1 MGRAHGRRDC
11 RHSHWRDGWWRRAPR
26 ARRAPSPLSVVQERQ
41 ARVHL
46 PREVDRREDCSPC
59 LGPARA
65 SVLFSPARRR
75 RLPINHICMHE
86 YRHVLNPA
94 AACHVEEAAAHS
106 KVTSAVSSRAL
117 LVSSVS
123 RSLSQL
129 APPLPGLCFT
139 TLYIF
144 SL

>member
-1 MGRAHGRRDC
+1 MGSSCSEGSFSALCCSRTPSPCSLASRSRPPRRLLPLSRPC
-11 RHSHWRDGWWRRAPR
+11 TSIGLVLAR
-26 ARRAPSPLSVVQERQ
+26 ARQLK
-41 ARVHL
+41 
-46 PREVDRREDCSPC
+46 
-59 LGPARA
+59 
-65 SVLFSPARRR
+65 RRR
-75 RLPINHICMHE
+75 RNHICMHE

-129 APPLPGLCFT
+129 APPPARSVFYH
-139 TLYIF
+139 TLHF
-144 SL
+144 FF